1 MEERYGRSSAGGC
14 VLPIGVL
21 LLGVVIGVALTLG
34 LLGVGFGA
42 LVGRVTGQGGVVVV
56 TATPAGPPPATLGG
70 ANPGRR
76 LVWRV
81 VPLDSDTSEPDL
93 LVISRNY
100 DRGGDSLVYLSP
112 DAGEARWESP
122 ALGENGNSWTV
133 AFDESV
139 IAIAD
144 EARLIGISRAD
155 GSLLW
160 EAPLTDRIFY
170 NVCNRC
176 LRVVDGRVV
185 ALSDDGTLQA
195 FDAQGG
201 APLWSVRMREAP
213 RQLLVV
219 DGLVGVPDRLPE
231 ASVDTALYL
240 FNLADG
246 SPAREIL
253 PVCTDQTF
261 GSEELPGIYA
271 PIYQSPDGGTLYWVL
286 GSSPCIISVDA
297 RSGRTNWVSYPEE
310 DFYIGSLDE
319 QQVLVTAE
327 GLYIGSDSE
336 RLVSAGAGGTVRTL
350 LVAEDYELRPLEAN
364 GDTLL
369 VEALRRRG
377 TARYELWAVD
387 LQSGER
393 RWERV
398 LAAGDPLIGGFDD
411 GTYAAKIRGDAVA
424 LVEQL
429 QEPER
434 YLYELIDLR
443 NGASRVKAE
452 LAVAEP
458 DDDIRSAAWGAGQVF
473 LGITD
478 LYSVSLERGAVVAR
492 WP

>member
-1 MEERYGRSSAGGC
+1 MEERYGRESAGGC
-14 VLPIGVL
+14 VLPIVIL
-21 LLGVVIGVALTLG
+21 LVGAAIGVALTLG

-42 LVGRVTGQGGVVVV
+42 LFGRVTGQGGVVVV
-56 TATPAGPPPATLGG
+56 TATPSGPPPATIGG

-81 VPLDSDTSEPDL
+81 LPLDSDTSEPDL

-112 DAGEARWESP
+112 DGQAARWESP

-139 IAIAD
+139 IAVAD
-144 EARLIGISRAD
+144 EARLLGISRGD
-155 GSLLW
+155 GSLIW

-170 NVCNRC
+170 NVCQGC
-176 LRVVDGRVV
+176 LRIVAGRVV
-185 ALSDDGTLQA
+185 ALADDGTLQA
-195 FDAQGG
+195 FDAQSG
-201 APLWSVRMREAP
+201 APLWSVRLREAT
-213 RQLLVV
+213 RQMLVV
-219 DGLVGVPDRLPE
+219 DEMVGVPDRLPE
-231 ASVDTALYL
+231 ASSDAALYL
-240 FNLADG
+240 YRVADG
-246 SPAREIL
+246 SPVREIA
-253 PVCTDQTF
+253 PTCEDPSF
-261 GSEELPGIYA
+261 GNDDLPGYYDT
-271 PIYQSPDGGTLYWVL
+271 IYQSPEGGALYWVL
-286 GSSPCIISVDA
+286 AGSSCVVSVDA
-297 RSGRTNWVSYPEE
+297 RSGRTSWVSLPG
-310 DFYIGSLDE
+310 DGFYVGST
-319 QQVLVTAE
+319 LVTADA
-327 GLYIGSDSE
+327 LYFGNDSD
-336 RLVSAGAGGTVRTL
+336 RLFEVDSAGTARTL

-364 GDTLL
+364 ADTLL

-387 LQSGER
+387 LQSGQR

-398 LAAGDPLIGGFDD
+398 LAAGDPIIGGFDG
-411 GTYAAKIRGDAVA
+411 GTYVAKIRGDAVA

-443 NGASRVKAE
+443 SGASRVKAD
-452 LAVAEP
+452 LPIAEP
-458 DDDIRSAAWGAGQVF
+458 DDDIRTAAWGAGQVF

-478 LYSVSLERGAVVAR
+478 LYSVSLESGAVVAR